1 MPTFFRVQPGHIG
14 ISPLNLYRHGAPGS
28 LSFTAK
34 RAGVNRDL
42 RGGGEGGEKC
52 ANRAVRVAVTA
63 YIVSRARKLRPGTVG
78 PRRWSY
84 DCRRGT
90 IWNGTRTYGRC
101 DDLTAALW
109 RPSVPGGL
117 SRRPSK
123 GPPGKTTAASTRRRR
138 RPARGE
144 TAPAEYK
151 TRRKMATW
159 QMRGHFASPIT

>member
-1 MPTFFRVQPGHIG
+1 MPTFFRVQPGLIG

-52 ANRAVRVAVTA
+52 AIRAVRVAVTA
-63 YIVSRARKLRPGTVG
+63 YIVSRARKLRPGTLG
-78 PRRWSY
+78 PLRWSY

-101 DDLTAALW
+101 ADLTVALW
-109 RPSVPGGL
+109 RPSAPGG
-117 SRRPSK
+117 RRGDHRGGRLGRPPPRAPA
-123 GPPGKTTAASTRRRR
+123 GEDAPPGA
-138 RPARGE
+138 RPRPLSIKLGE
-144 TAPAEYK
+144 KWPPGRCAGT
-151 TRRKMATW
+151 
-159 QMRGHFASPIT
+159 SPPL